1 MIRLRLHSSN
11 EPSQQ
16 LDQRMV
22 GEDPIAVG
30 RDAGADWVIADPGRA
45 LSRRH
50 CTVRAVGGKIGV
62 RDTSANGTFVGDDG
76 ERIANGAETLVAPG
90 GSIRLGTFTLS
101 VEALADDAQPAKAPG
116 SSAPHVSL
124 FDPPAG
130 LNPAQSASRPARP
143 DPFASQLPPDP
154 LLADHKPTDR
164 VTLGDGDAWDNRPA
178 ARAGDWKLPRDRPEH
193 DQLIGTP
200 REWAEP
206 ARVERDAGFGF
217 DVPFDRPI
225 LSQAPATPEH
235 LAIPEDWA
243 EPVAAPEEKT
253 AKPTKRAAA
262 KRAVAA
268 PVEPEIP
275 EVEAAEVE
283 AVAAEPPVIPP
294 ALPEQVK
301 APTVPVKAAF
311 EPVKAVPEPVR
322 TPAVKASPPPKAPPP
337 VHAEASPAMV
347 PDDLFDA
354 FCAGAR
360 LSPSSFPEA
369 ERAAAMVRLG
379 EVYRGMVLGLADLM
393 GERTALKSEYRMSR
407 TMVRP
412 EQNNP
417 FKWVPPQ
424 RLAVE
429 VLRGADI
436 GFAGGA
442 QAVTESFRDIKTH
455 IFCVLAGMRAA
466 IGTTMTTLSPA
477 ATEAAVEGR
486 SFLIKAQRDAA
497 LWVQYAERFDRFKVD
512 GEDVDG
518 VINRAFR
525 TAYEKQLAEL
535 DAKAAGYDGPPQGQ
549 H

>member
-11 EPSQQ
+11 APAQQ

-22 GEDPIAVG
+22 GEDPITIG
-30 RDAGADWVIADPGRA
+30 RDASADWVIADPGRA

-50 CTVRAVGGKIGV
+50 CTVRAVDGKIGV
-62 RDTSANGTFVGDDG
+62 RDTSANGTFVGDES
-76 ERIANGAETLVAPG
+76 ERIASGAETLVAPG
-90 GSIRLGTFTLS
+90 SSIRLGTFTLS
-101 VEALADDAQPAKAPG
+101 VEALADDAQPTKP
-116 SSAPHVSL
+116 SKSAPHVSL

-130 LNPAQSASRPARP
+130 LHPVQEASRPARP

-154 LLADHKPTDR
+154 LLADHRPTDR

-178 ARAGDWKLPRDRPEH
+178 ARAGDWQLPRERPDHE
-193 DQLIGTP
+193 QLIGTP

-225 LSQAPATPEH
+225 IAPLPATPERV
-235 LAIPEDWA
+235 AIPEDWA
-243 EPVAAPEEKT
+243 EPVVAPVEEKA
-253 AKPTKRAAA
+253 AKPKRVAAS
-262 KRAVAA
+262 KRVNSAPVAA
-268 PVEPEIP
+268 PIE
-275 EVEAAEVE
+275 AEVAE
-283 AVAAEPPVIPP
+283 DPVTELEVPEPVVAAIPP
-294 ALPEQVK
+294 PLPVAPVRKPPEPAK
-301 APTVPVKAAF
+301 APRAEAPAPPVKAA
-311 EPVKAVPEPVR
+311 PLSDVPSSDAA
-322 TPAVKASPPPKAPPP
+322 T
-337 VHAEASPAMV
+337 
-347 PDDLFDA
+347 DDLFEA

-360 LSPSSFPEA
+360 LSPSSFPEG
-369 ERAAAMVRLG
+369 ERLAAMTRLG

-393 GERTALKSEYRMSR
+393 GERTTLKNEYRMSR

-424 RLAVE
+424 RLAIE

-436 GFAGGA
+436 GFSGGA
-442 QAVTESFRDIKTH
+442 EAVSEGFRDLKTH

-466 IGTTMTTLSPA
+466 IATTMTTLSPSA
-477 ATEAAVEGR
+477 VEAGVEGR

-497 LWVQYAERFDRFKVD
+497 LWVQYVERFDRFKID
-512 GEDVDG
+512 GEDADG

-525 TAYEKQLAEL
+525 NAYEKQLVELSAE
-535 DAKAAGYDGPPQGQ
+535 AAGYDGPPQG
-549 H
+549 HR